1 MNISSLRAH
10 FVQTSIKFF
19 PLEKCCPFL
28 SVESIVSSLVG
39 RSQGS
44 KSYRETAHFL
54 IFQLAGECWQVILLT
69 EDKSKPFWAGKQ
81 RRKLG
86 LKRERMQKGTRHFT
100 WACKCCVF
108 YWCQQ
113 LNNSPSVLESEFPV
127 TTLKWSRK
135 RFSPPKSLVF
145 IMSVT

>member
-1 MNISSLRAH
+1 MAGMILYKI
-10 FVQTSIKFF
+10 SIKCF

-28 SVESIVSSLVG
+28 SEESVISDLVG

-81 RRKLG
+81 RRRLG

-100 WACKCCVF
+100 WACEVLCF
-108 YWCQQ
+108 LLMSTAY
-113 LNNSPSVLESEFPV
+113 NSPSLLESEFPV
-127 TTLKWSRK
+127 TTLKWPRNC
-135 RFSPPKSLVF
+135 FSPPKSLVF

>member
-10 FVQTSIKFF
+10 PWDDFVQTSIKCF

-28 SVESIVSSLVG
+28 FVESIISNLVG

-113 LNNSPSVLESEFPV
+113 LTILPQCWKVNFQWLLWNYPENGFHHQKV
-127 TTLKWSRK
+127 
-135 RFSPPKSLVF
+135 
-145 IMSVT
+145 